1 MGGLHVSNRLPQE
14 KQMPKGKGGGEADRE
29 VVIDL
34 QSSCK
39 YASPLADPRAILSL
53 VGQPMGG

>member
-1 MGGLHVSNRLPQE
+1 V
-14 KQMPKGKGGGEADRE
+14 PKGKGGGEADRE

-53 VGQPMGG
+53 VGQPMVG